1 MSKTHYTISTCNRHN
16 RQAESWV
23 SLFILLLLSQHICP
37 VWLAIRHPLVEMT
50 NWYFAI
56 TSYKFIFFKR
66 TLDNNELKNYRPV
79 SNLSFISNIL
89 EEVVAS
95 RIQLHWIY
103 FFKGLKR
110 CFTQYGEGQSDS
122 THPPWP
128 ICCFWHSWPP
138 HANGLLVIMVWHFWY
153 SSWLVCIVLERP
165 MSTAKN
171 SGLYFWCSLY
181 IFWCTPG
188 LCPRTYTFYLIYC
201 SPQSG
206 HR

>member
-1 MSKTHYTISTCNRHN
+1 MRCLI
-16 RQAESWV
+16 
-23 SLFILLLLSQHICP
+23 IL
-37 VWLAIRHPLVEMT
+37 IR
-50 NWYFAI
+50 I
-56 TSYKFIFFKR
+56 QK
-66 TLDNNELKNYRPV
+66 
-79 SNLSFISNIL
+79 
-89 EEVVAS
+89 
-95 RIQLHWIY
+95 IQLHWIY

-110 CFTQYGEGQSDS
+110 CFTQYGERQSVS

-138 HANGLLVIMVWHFWY
+138 HANELLVIVVWNFWY

-206 HR
+206 HRWAWCRTSFLCRRHTNLYITIRLWSFRMPNWFEMLCYRCFYLDDIFEAKSKSDRVHHHLF